1 MNNSGLSVGV
11 ADGVG
16 GWEDMTNPALFSQAL
31 MYHCH
36 RYAGRGWAGE
46 PETDPTQGYEE
57 RETIEG
63 WEMTPAQCL
72 ENAHT
77 AVLREKGVVAGSS
90 TATVLNFNAS
100 SGLLRTL
107 NLGDS
112 GFIIVRSSNI
122 IYESV
127 YQTHYFNCPMQISK
141 IPPNF
146 EGPFRDKAS
155 DGHAFEVG
163 LRDGDL
169 VIAYTDGLCDNVFGS
184 EMLALCTLA
193 GRTGGT
199 DEQQVQAI
207 TDNLVH
213 YARACMINDHRSG
226 PWAQRSTRA
235 GMPFEGGK
243 LDDVTVV
250 AVLVREA

>member
-1 MNNSGLSVGV
+1 
-11 ADGVG
+11 
-16 GWEDMTNPALFSQAL
+16 

-36 RYAGRGWAGE
+36 RYAKRGWAGE

-63 WEMTPAQCL
+63 WELTPAQCL

-77 AVLREKGVVAGSS
+77 AVLREKLVVAGSS
-90 TATVLNFNAS
+90 TATILNFNAS

-112 GFIIVRSSNI
+112 GFIIVRSSSI
-122 IYESV
+122 IYESI
-127 YQTHYFNCPMQISK
+127 YQTHYFNCPMQLSK
-141 IPPNF
+141 IPPKF
-146 EGPFRDKAS
+146 EGPVRDQVS
-155 DGHAFEVG
+155 DGHPYEIR

-193 GRTGGT
+193 GRAGGT
-199 DEQQVQAI
+199 DEQQVQAV
-207 TDNLVH
+207 TDHFVH

-226 PWAQRSTRA
+226 PWALRSTRA